1 MATWLE
7 TCAKQLIRLEKTS
20 VLSDKLMT
28 LSNKTGVD
36 MSPEMLQKL
45 EHEHDRLNRQLE
57 RLRANRFEVAVI
69 GLEKA
74 GKSALLNAWL
84 GQEIL
89 PSARERC
96 TFTSTEI
103 WSAQTEQ
110 DQLLSIQ
117 YYSKDEISKLQV
129 QRRDALASALLS
141 DKEKKE
147 IQEDLDDTE
156 KNLTAIH
163 EFLFFLY
170 H

>member
-1 MATWLE
+1 
-7 TCAKQLIRLEKTS
+7 
-20 VLSDKLMT
+20 MT
-28 LSNKTGVD
+28 LRNKTGVD
-36 MSPEMLQKL
+36 MSPETLQKL
-45 EHEHDRLNRQLE
+45 EFEHDRLNRQLE
-57 RLRANRFEVAVI
+57 RLRANRFEVVVI

-110 DQLLSIQ
+110 DQLLSIR
-117 YYSKDEISKLQV
+117 YYSRDEIATLQK
-129 QRRDALASALLS
+129 QRQDALAGALLS

-147 IQEDLDDTE
+147 IQEDFNDTE
-156 KNLTAIH
+156 KI
-163 EFLFFLY
+163 
-170 H
+170 